1 MGSDRRD
8 SPAGEVSSSRRGGTA
23 DPTRVDRPGANLLE
37 DADDTAIDPVE
48 AGTVPGRDE
57 APATERLERGLATEV
72 LGPADHQTPAT
83 PRSRG
88 GPTSPPSTVPS
99 SMGGTAPPTP
109 ASTIIHT
116 VADAMRDEE
125 VTRTRLFIRVGW
137 LASLGGIGALPFVDS
152 GRAVTIAF
160 VAALVLGMVVSFGYH
175 QAFRDPRKY
184 TDRAMFVLGV
194 MSTINTHVAILFFG
208 AFTLAPLLI
217 VIGLHFI
224 GRSELS
230 MRRPVVV
237 TACACHAAIALAL
250 ITGLFSDP
258 GVFATERPLGT
269 VAHLIGAIY
278 VQAAYVL
285 AYVTGQ
291 NQRRSSLRSIEQLQ
305 RATRIASQ
313 RAALLDELR
322 ADLARAQQIGTGR
335 YTGQVVGGFRLGMII
350 GRGAHGEVYDAT
362 QIADGAV
369 AAVKLLHRD
378 QLMDP
383 TAIARFLRE
392 VRATASLDAP
402 NIVRVLATSEPDAA
416 LPFMAMEKLSG
427 LTLAEQLR
435 RTPTLSPVDASTLVT
450 HVAAGLDAARAAGIV
465 HRDLKPQNLLCAGGI
480 WKVLD
485 FGVASLG
492 DLTGTLTKGGV
503 VGTPQYM
510 APEQA
515 RGARIDHRADLYAL
529 GAIAYR
535 VLTGR
540 NAFSGAD
547 TPALLY
553 AVVHTMPVA
562 PSSLADLPPD
572 VDRWLALAMAK
583 DPEAR
588 WPTGAELAEQFARAL
603 RGELSDQ
610 VRADAARVLHMTPWR
625 GSAA

>member
-1 MGSDRRD
+1 
-8 SPAGEVSSSRRGGTA
+8 
-23 DPTRVDRPGANLLE
+23 
-37 DADDTAIDPVE
+37 
-48 AGTVPGRDE
+48 
-57 APATERLERGLATEV
+57 
-72 LGPADHQTPAT
+72 
-83 PRSRG
+83 
-88 GPTSPPSTVPS
+88 
-99 SMGGTAPPTP
+99 
-109 ASTIIHT
+109 
-116 VADAMRDEE
+116 
-125 VTRTRLFIRVGW
+125 LFIRVGW

-237 TACACHAAIALAL
+237 TACACHASIALAL

-588 WPTGAELAEQFARAL
+588 WPTGSELAEQFARAL

-610 VRADAARVLHMTPWR
+610 VRADAAHVLHMTPWR